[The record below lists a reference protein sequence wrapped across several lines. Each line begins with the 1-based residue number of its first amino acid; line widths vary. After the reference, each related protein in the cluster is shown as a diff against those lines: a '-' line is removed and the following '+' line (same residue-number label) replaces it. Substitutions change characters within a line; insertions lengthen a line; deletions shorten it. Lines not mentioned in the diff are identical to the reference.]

1 MRSEVVN
8 VIQHPCLKGK
18 LALLGDRST
27 PAVLVRSLVS
37 QATSILAME
46 ATREISPSDHTIVVP
61 VMRSG
66 LSMVDATLDI
76 LCPSHPAS
84 VYHLG
89 LFRDKSTLEAIEYY
103 NNIPTEGEAAKNG
116 LIVDPLLATGATVT
130 AAIDSLK

>member
-1 MRSEVVN
+1 MSSENVN
-8 VIQHPCLKGK
+8 IVQHACLKGK

-27 PAVLVRSLVS
+27 PAAMCRSLVN
-37 QATSILAME
+37 QATSILATE
-46 ATREISPSDHTIVVP
+46 ATREISQSDHTIVVP

-66 LSMVDATLDI
+66 LSMVDSTLEI
-76 LCPSHPAS
+76 LSPSHPTS